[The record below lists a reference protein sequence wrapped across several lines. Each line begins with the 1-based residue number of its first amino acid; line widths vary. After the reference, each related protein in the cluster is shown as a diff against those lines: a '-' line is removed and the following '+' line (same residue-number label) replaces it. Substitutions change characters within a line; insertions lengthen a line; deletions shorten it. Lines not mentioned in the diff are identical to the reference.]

1 MKVLGLAGAGLGT
14 AAAAAPVFHDLDEV
28 IASPQANWKRPWYV
42 KEVDQPTLELDWAQI
57 KRYSENDN
65 MRGSH
70 RAEYMDT
77 YLPRE
82 EQDARS
88 ALKKEKEA
96 EWLTA
101 GRPGYNVRDNALS
114 GSAGK
119 GSVGWDFL
127 GPQRTS
133 PATPWQ
139 GTPEENARMLRA
151 AMRLFGAMTV
161 GYMQLDAQTEN
172 VVFSRER
179 GDKISNVFRDV
190 DKAEIRDTG
199 GGFTEHVIPNKA
211 RWVIL
216 YSDQESQELWK
227 RNPTNMTIQV
237 RYGRGQ
243 NIQQRVQ
250 EFTQRLGYQTLGAF
264 STNALVIAPFAGAM
278 CGVGEIGRTNRIL
291 TPEYGPTVGVFGL
304 ITDLPLA
311 PTKPVDAGLFRFCH
325 TCKKCA
331 EACGE
336 GALSFDDEPTWDVS
350 GPWNNPGH
358 NTFFEDSRKCRTWKL
373 LPEACKAGRCFASCT
388 FTKYHESNIHQLVQG
403 TLATVPTFNGFFRT
417 MDDAFGYGLRG
428 RRHDDFDTGPR
439 EVVDA
444 AQEDWWNLN
453 LPIMGV
459 DSTVGAQRGI
469 S

>member
-1 MKVLGLAGAGLGT
+1 
-14 AAAAAPVFHDLDEV
+14 
-28 IASPQANWKRPWYV
+28 
-42 KEVDQPTLELDWAQI
+42 
-57 KRYSENDN
+57 
-65 MRGSH
+65 
-70 RAEYMDT
+70 
-77 YLPRE
+77 
-82 EQDARS
+82 
-88 ALKKEKEA
+88 
-96 EWLTA
+96 
-101 GRPGYNVRDNALS
+101 
-114 GSAGK
+114 
-119 GSVGWDFL
+119 
-127 GPQRTS
+127 
-133 PATPWQ
+133 
-139 GTPEENARMLRA
+139 MLRA

-161 GYMQLDAQTEN
+161 GYMQLDANTEN

-190 DKAEIRDTG
+190 DKAEIKDIG
-199 GGFTEHVIPNKA
+199 GGFKEHVIPNKA

-278 CGVGEIGRTNRIL
+278 TGVGEIGRINRIL

-311 PTKPVDAGLFRFCH
+311 PTSPIDAGLFRFCH

-336 GALSFDDEPTWDVS
+336 GALSFEDEPTWDIS
-350 GPWNNPGH
+350 GPWNNAGH
-358 NTFFEDSRKCRTWKL
+358 KSFFEDSRKCRTWKL

-439 EVVDA
+439 EAVDV
-444 AQEDWWNLN
+444 AQEDWWNLD